1 MYLKSDQWIRDLIAK
16 HSVGVA
22 TVPNTNESPNDLVKA
37 ADLALFR
44 AKSEGR
50 DRVVVDGA

>member
-1 MYLKSDQWIRDLIAK
+1 MAK